1 MDELRRSS
9 GGGEEPLEAADVGLC
24 GPGEET
30 LINDIVVEADDLL
43 ESVGEIG
50 GETERFPG
58 TDMDRYS
65 EGDFVGIGIG
75 GSGGGR

>member
-9 GGGEEPLEAADVGLC
+9 GGVGESPEADCDGLC
-24 GPGEET
+24 GAGDET
-30 LINDIVVEADDLL
+30 LIIEVDVDDLF

-50 GETERFPG
+50 GETDKAPL
-58 TDMDRYS
+58 TDIDKYS
-65 EGDFVGIGIG
+65 DGDLVGIG